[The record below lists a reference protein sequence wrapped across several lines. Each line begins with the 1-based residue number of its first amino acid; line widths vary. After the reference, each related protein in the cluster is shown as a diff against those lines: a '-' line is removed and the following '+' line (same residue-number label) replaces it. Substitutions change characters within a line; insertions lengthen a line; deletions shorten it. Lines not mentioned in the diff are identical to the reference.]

1 MLRLPPSIERRLT
14 QLFPERAD
22 REHFVARVIEDAL
35 REQESRFPA
44 PPPMPVQSAFGWE
57 QQEEVDPYEKV
68 PDLDAQVGGTLYLF
82 TDGGS
87 RGNPGEAAIACVL
100 EDPKQGVIVKE
111 HAERIGIETNN
122 VAEYRALIK
131 GLEISEQFHPSRLI
145 VHMDS
150 ELVVRQLNGEYQV
163 KMPTLQPL
171 YEEARKLSLN
181 FQDIVFKHIPRSDNH
196 RADALV
202 NRVLNESR
210 SSYHRPAYG
219 GRY

>member
-14 QLFPERAD
+14 ELYPDRAD

-35 REQESRFPA
+35 SDAESV
-44 PPPMPVQSAFGWE
+44 PPPPLAQP
-57 QQEEVDPYEKV
+57 QEELFRGWTKDEDNMYDPEFQT
-68 PDLDAQVGGTLYLF
+68 DAQVGGTLYLF

-87 RGNPGEAAIACVL
+87 RGNPGEASIACVL
-100 EDPKQGVIVKE
+100 EDPKQGVIIKE

-131 GLEISEQFHPSRLI
+131 GLELAQQFHPMRL
-145 VHMDS
+145 VCHMDS
-150 ELVVRQLNGEYQV
+150 ELIVRQLNGEYQV

-171 YEEARKLSLN
+171 YESVKKLAMT
-181 FQDIVFKHIPRSDNH
+181 FPDIIFKHIPRSDNH

-202 NRVLNESR
+202 NKVLNESR
-210 SSYHRPAYG
+210 SSYHKPMYT
-219 GRY
+219 RY

>member
-44 PPPMPVQSAFGWE
+44 SSSLPLQSAFGWE
-57 QQEEVDPYEKV
+57 AAEPEPQEEV

-100 EDPKQGVIVKE
+100 EDPRRGVIVKE

-122 VAEYRALIK
+122 VAEYRALIR
-131 GLEISEQFHPSRLI
+131 GLELAEQFHPTRLI

-150 ELVVRQLNGEYQV
+150 ELVIRQLNGEYQV
-163 KMPTLQPL
+163 KVATLQPL
-171 YEEARKLSLN
+171 YEEARKRSLN
-181 FQDIVFKHIPRSDNH
+181 FADIVFKHIPRSDNH

-202 NRVLNESR
+202 NRVLNETR

-219 GRY
+219 RY